1 MTAVDA
7 RELMRW
13 LRKRTKLSL
22 SFRPLAAL
30 GPSIL
35 PGSRREARRSGKNRA
50 DIRHTSSASLPV
62 LSLAGILN

>member
-30 GPSIL
+30 GPQHSPRL
-35 PGSRREARRSGKNRA
+35 KTRGKR
-50 DIRHTSSASLPV
+50 
-62 LSLAGILN
+62 